1 MGLAQRLLVSAETD
15 RMLAMS
21 GDLDML
27 DRFSSTVCF
36 VLPVRE
42 DRGQDL
48 DEPETA
54 TARDLDSA
62 WVDDDAAVVV
72 DESRAE
78 GGQLRPVEVGRGA
91 AALATALAV
100 AGYVADVGGTATV
113 LLALAAG
120 TRKIWRKL
128 RQTRRGIISISS
140 GAAGLLALADAASRH
155 ESRQIKLVSF
165 GPLDIEADR
174 SFSEFDVF
182 WAIVEVLDTEV
193 VEFYLISDKGD
204 VTFAG
209 RAIRPVD
216 PYRRG

>member
-1 MGLAQRLLVSAETD
+1 
-15 RMLAMS
+15 MLAMT
-21 GDLDML
+21 GDLDTL
-27 DRFSSTVCF
+27 DRFSFSVCF
-36 VLPVRE
+36 VLPVR
-42 DRGQDL
+42 DNRGQDL

-54 TARDLDSA
+54 TARDLSSV

-72 DESRAE
+72 DDSRAE
-78 GGQLRPVEVGRGA
+78 GGRLCPVEVGRGA
-91 AALATALAV
+91 AALATALTV

-120 TRKIWRKL
+120 TRKIWQKL
-128 RQTRRGIISISS
+128 RQTKRGIISISS

-155 ESRQIKLVSF
+155 ESNRIKLVSF

-182 WAIVEVLDTEV
+182 WAIVEVVDSEV

-209 RAIRPVD
+209 RAVRPVD